1 MEETLDHREAT
12 KERAETEGVQT
23 AENTLPHAAML
34 TRRSFVGGT
43 SVTAAALML
52 SDRKSVV

>member
-23 AENTLPHAAML
+23 AENTVSATLK
-34 TRRSFVGGT
+34 VNT
-43 SVTAAALML
+43 SL
-52 SDRKSVV
+52 SNI